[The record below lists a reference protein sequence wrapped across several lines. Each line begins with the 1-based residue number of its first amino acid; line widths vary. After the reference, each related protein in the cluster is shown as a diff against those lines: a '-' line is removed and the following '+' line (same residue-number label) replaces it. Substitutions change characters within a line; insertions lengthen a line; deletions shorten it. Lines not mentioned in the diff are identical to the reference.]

1 MSKRRLTAFRLEL
14 PYFWRGVF
22 RLAKWLAVAALI
34 LLALNVVGYWC
45 LQLDVYGLD
54 TAVYT
59 QWPDN
64 YAGRALKL
72 AALGF
77 IASIQFGGGAV
88 LAVGAAVFA
97 FHGIAWLGGY
107 REEKNVIAGR
117 APLDRAGPA
126 E

>member
-45 LQLDVYGLD
+45 LQLEVYGPD
-54 TAVYT
+54 MTAAT
-59 QWPDN
+59 RWPDN

-72 AALGF
+72 TALGF

-107 REEKNVIAGR
+107 REEKNAVAGR
-117 APLDRAGPA
+117 AHLDRAGPA